1 MTPGG
6 SDAAPRTPVSW
17 LDHLRD
23 TRNRWLTSE
32 RFQRWAARSTL
43 ARPIARRRARDLF
56 DLCAGFVYS
65 QVLYACVELDLFE
78 HLSAGPLTLEE
89 LAGRTALE
97 PAAAARLLDAAVS
110 LDLLERR
117 PGSCYALGTL
127 GAALLGNPGIAA
139 MVAHHAMLYQDLADP
154 VALLRQPGRA
164 TRLSEYWAYASR
176 AKDALDDGDVEPYT
190 SLMAAS
196 QSFVADD
203 VLDAWPL
210 TNYRCLL
217 DVGGG
222 DGTFVLKA
230 AARAPQLQLQLFDLP
245 PVAERARRRFAQAG
259 VADRAQAFG
268 GSFFENPLPTG
279 ADVATLIR
287 VVHDH
292 DDAAALR
299 ILSALARALPRGGTL
314 LLAEPMADA
323 PGAASVGDAYFGFY
337 FLAMGQGRARTP
349 ARLIELLREAG
360 FRKARLVP
368 TARPLLVQLIAA
380 QEPVASVNKT

>member
-1 MTPGG
+1 M
-6 SDAAPRTPVSW
+6 
-17 LDHLRD
+17 
-23 TRNRWLTSE
+23 
-32 RFQRWAARSTL
+32 
-43 ARPIARRRARDLF
+43 F

-65 QVLYACVELDLFE
+65 QVLYACVELDVFE
-78 HLSAGPLTLEE
+78 QLSAGPLSLEE
-89 LAGRTALE
+89 LARRTALE

-117 PGSCYALGTL
+117 SGSRYALGTL

-139 MVAHHAMLYQDLADP
+139 MIEHHSMLYADLADP
-154 VALLRQPGRA
+154 VALLRKPGRA
-164 TRLSEYWAYASR
+164 TRLSDYWAYASR
-176 AKDALDDGDVEPYT
+176 APAELGDADVAAYT
-190 SLMAAS
+190 SLMSAS

-210 TNYRCLL
+210 TDYRCLL

-245 PVAERARRRFAQAG
+245 PVAGRARRRFAQAG
-259 VADRAQAFG
+259 LADRAQAIG
-268 GSFFENPLPTG
+268 GSFFESPLPAG
-279 ADVATLIR
+279 ADIATLVR

-292 DDAAALR
+292 DDSAALR
-299 ILSALARALPRGGTL
+299 LLSAVARALPASGTL

-323 PGAASVGDAYFGFY
+323 PGASPVGDAYFGLY

-349 ARLIELLREAG
+349 TRLMVLLRAAG
-360 FRKARLVP
+360 FRKVRLVP
-368 TARPLLVQLIAA
+368 TARPLLVQLIVAR
-380 QEPVASVNKT
+380 EPVPDKV